1 MRPLGVTSEYLG
13 KLAKN
18 CLDIQPEILPCD
30 IFKSQSQLAND
41 KSFIINIQ
49 ISSLPGSHFVS
60 VLIKP
65 DKIFYFDSLAFPLV
79 NSYIATKLKTL
90 KKPIYYCT
98 EDIQGAN
105 SVFCGL
111 FCICFLIICQKRNK
125 SFDDFMKM
133 FWFDSPGC
141 YIKNEKKC
149 AEIIKSNLTVS

>member
-1 MRPLGVTSEYLG
+1 MKPLGVTSEYLG
-13 KLAKN
+13 KLATN

-30 IFKSQSQLAND
+30 IFKSQSQLTND
-41 KSFIINIQ
+41 KSFIINLQ

-60 VLIKP
+60 VVIKP

-90 KKPIYYCT
+90 KKPIYYSSKA
-98 EDIQGAN
+98 IQGAN

-111 FCICFLIICQKRNK
+111 FCISFLIICQKRNK
-125 SFDDFMKM
+125 SLDDFMKM